1 MPKIELTYEQVLEAV
16 AQLAADEQAQLVADL
31 KALSPGPDYPP
42 FTADDPL
49 WNVIGVGQG
58 TGESIARNHDEYLY
72 GKNG

>member
-1 MPKIELTYEQVLEAV
+1 MPKIDLTYEQVLEAV
-16 AQLAADEQAQLVADL
+16 AQLAADEQEQLAADL
-31 KALSPGPDYPP
+31 QARSPAVDYPP

-58 TGESIARNHDEYLY
+58 AGESIARNHDDYLY